1 MNIKR
6 VPMIDLNAFLPYQF
20 SQLADVVSHS
30 VATVYESR
38 LGISRDDWR
47 VLVAVNQARHMRAT
61 DIAQHT
67 TLDKMQV
74 SRAIARL
81 EKKGFVS
88 RKADADDKRQQIL
101 LATPAGQAAYEK
113 VSPLMV
119 ARNDY
124 LLQDLSPTEREV
136 LQRSL
141 DQVLNRAQ
149 ELVARG

>member
-1 MNIKR
+1 
-6 VPMIDLNAFLPYQF
+6 MIDLNAFLPYQF

-67 TLDKMQV
+67 ALDKMQV

-81 EKKGFVS
+81 EKKGFLS
-88 RKADADDKRQQIL
+88 RTADTDDKRQQIL
-101 LATPAGQAAYEK
+101 AVTPAGQAAYRE
-113 VSPLMV
+113 VSPLMM

-124 LLQDLSPTEREV
+124 LLQDLTPAEREV
-136 LQRSL
+136 LQRYL
-141 DQVLNRAQ
+141 EQVLNRAQ
-149 ELVARG
+149 QLVARG

>member
-1 MNIKR
+1 
-6 VPMIDLNAFLPYQF
+6 MIDLNAFLPYQF

-81 EKKGFVS
+81 EKKGFLS
-88 RKADADDKRQQIL
+88 RTADTDDKRQQIL
-101 LATPAGQAAYEK
+101 AVTPAGQAAYRE
-113 VSPLMV
+113 VSPLMM

-124 LLQDLSPTEREV
+124 LLQDLTPTEREV
-136 LQRSL
+136 LQRYL

-149 ELVARG
+149 QLVARG

>member
-1 MNIKR
+1 
-6 VPMIDLNAFLPYQF
+6 MIDLNAFLPYQF

-47 VLVAVNQARHMRAT
+47 VLVAVNQARNMRAT

-67 TLDKMQV
+67 ALDKMQV

-81 EKKGFVS
+81 EKKGFLS
-88 RKADADDKRQQIL
+88 RTADTDDKRQQIL
-101 LATPAGQAAYEK
+101 AVTPAGQAAYRE
-113 VSPLMV
+113 VSPLMM

-124 LLQDLSPTEREV
+124 LLQDLTPAEREV
-136 LQRSL
+136 LQRYL

-149 ELVARG
+149 QLVARG

>member
-1 MNIKR
+1 
-6 VPMIDLNAFLPYQF
+6 MIDLNAFLPYQF

-47 VLVAVNQARHMRAT
+47 VLVAVNQARDMRAT

-67 TLDKMQV
+67 ALDKMQV

-81 EKKGFVS
+81 EKKGFLS
-88 RKADADDKRQQIL
+88 RTADTDDKRQQIL
-101 LATPAGQAAYEK
+101 AVTPAGQAAYRE
-113 VSPLMV
+113 VSPLMM

-124 LLQDLSPTEREV
+124 LLQDLTPAEREV

-149 ELVARG
+149 QLVARG

>member
-1 MNIKR
+1 
-6 VPMIDLNAFLPYQF
+6 MIDLNAFLPYQF

-81 EKKGFVS
+81 EKKGFLS
-88 RKADADDKRQQIL
+88 RTADTDDKRQQIL
-101 LATPAGQAAYEK
+101 AVTPAGQAAYRE
-113 VSPLMV
+113 VSPLMM

-124 LLQDLSPTEREV
+124 LLQDLMPAEREA
-136 LQRSL
+136 LQRYL
-141 DQVLNRAQ
+141 EQVLNRAQ
-149 ELVARG
+149 QLVARG

>member
-1 MNIKR
+1 
-6 VPMIDLNAFLPYQF
+6 MIDLNAFLPYQF

-81 EKKGFVS
+81 EKKGFLS
-88 RKADADDKRQQIL
+88 RTADTDDKRQQIL
-101 LATPAGQAAYEK
+101 AVTPAGQAAYRE
-113 VSPLMV
+113 VSPLMM

-124 LLQDLSPTEREV
+124 LLQDLTPAEREV
-136 LQRSL
+136 LQRYL

-149 ELVARG
+149 QLAARG

>member
-1 MNIKR
+1 
-6 VPMIDLNAFLPYQF
+6 MIDLHAFLPYQF

-30 VATVYESR
+30 VATVYETR

-47 VLVAVNQARHMRAT
+47 VLVAVNQDRHMRAT

-81 EKKGFVS
+81 EKKGFLS
-88 RKADADDKRQQIL
+88 RKADMGDKRQQIL
-101 LATPAGQAAYEK
+101 VVTPAGQAAYKE
-113 VSPLMV
+113 VSPLML

-124 LLQDLSPTEREV
+124 LLQDLTSTEREA
-136 LQRSL
+136 LQRYL
-141 DQVLNRAQ
+141 DLILSRSQQ
-149 ELVARG
+149 LVARG

>member
-1 MNIKR
+1 
-6 VPMIDLNAFLPYQF
+6 MIDLNAFLPYQF

-88 RKADADDKRQQIL
+88 RMADADDKRQQIL
-101 LATPAGQAAYEK
+101 VATSAGQAAYEK
-113 VSPLMV
+113 VSPLMM
-119 ARNDY
+119 ARNEY
-124 LLQDLSPTEREV
+124 LLQDLSPAEREV
-136 LQRSL
+136 LQRHL
-141 DQVLNRAQ
+141 DRVLNRAQ

>member
-1 MNIKR
+1 
-6 VPMIDLNAFLPYQF
+6 MIDLNAFLPYQF
-20 SQLADVVSHS
+20 SQLADVVSLS

-81 EKKGFVS
+81 EKKGFLS
-88 RKADADDKRQQIL
+88 RTADTDDKRQQIL
-101 LATPAGQAAYEK
+101 VVTPAGQAAYRE
-113 VSPLMV
+113 VSPLMM

-124 LLQDLSPTEREV
+124 LLQDLTPTEREV
-136 LQRSL
+136 LQRYL

-149 ELVARG
+149 QLVARG

>member
-1 MNIKR
+1 
-6 VPMIDLNAFLPYQF
+6 MIDLNAFLPYQF

-88 RKADADDKRQQIL
+88 RMADADDKRQQIL
-101 LATPAGQAAYEK
+101 VATSAGQAAYEK
-113 VSPLMV
+113 VSPLMM

-124 LLQDLSPTEREV
+124 LLQDLNATEREV
-136 LQRSL
+136 LQRYL

>member
-1 MNIKR
+1 
-6 VPMIDLNAFLPYQF
+6 MIDLNAFLPYQF

-67 TLDKMQV
+67 ALDKMQV

-81 EKKGFVS
+81 EKKGFLS
-88 RKADADDKRQQIL
+88 RTADTDDKRQQIL
-101 LATPAGQAAYEK
+101 AVTPAGQAAYRE
-113 VSPLMV
+113 VSPLMM

-124 LLQDLSPTEREV
+124 LLQDLTPAEREV

-149 ELVARG
+149 QLVARG

>member
-1 MNIKR
+1 MLNEFA
-6 VPMIDLNAFLPYQF
+6 MIDLNAFLPYQF

-81 EKKGFVS
+81 EKKGFLS
-88 RKADADDKRQQIL
+88 RTADTDDKRQQIL
-101 LATPAGQAAYEK
+101 AVTPAGQAAYRE
-113 VSPLMV
+113 VSPLMM

-124 LLQDLSPTEREV
+124 LLQDLTPTEREV
-136 LQRSL
+136 LQRYL

-149 ELVARG
+149 QLVARG

>member
-1 MNIKR
+1 M
-6 VPMIDLNAFLPYQF
+6 MIDLNAFLPYQF

-30 VATVYESR
+30 VATVYETR
-38 LGISRDDWR
+38 LGIARDDWR
-47 VLVAVNQARHMRAT
+47 VLVAVNQERHMRAA
-61 DIAQHT
+61 DIVLHT

-81 EKKGFVS
+81 ENKGFIS
-88 RKADADDKRQQIL
+88 RTADSQDKRQQVLIVT
-101 LATPAGQAAYEK
+101 AAGQAAYRE

-124 LLQDLSPTEREV
+124 LLQDLTPAQRQA
-136 LQRSL
+136 LQKSL
-141 DQVLNRAQ
+141 EQILQRAQ

>member
-1 MNIKR
+1 
-6 VPMIDLNAFLPYQF
+6 MIDLNAFLPYQF

-88 RKADADDKRQQIL
+88 RTADTEDKRQHIL
-101 LATPAGQAAYEK
+101 IVTPAGQAAYRE
-113 VSPLMV
+113 VSPMMM

-124 LLQDLSPTEREV
+124 LLQDLAPSEREA
-136 LQRSL
+136 LQRYL

-149 ELVARG
+149 QLVARG

>member
-1 MNIKR
+1 
-6 VPMIDLNAFLPYQF
+6 MIDLNAFLPYQF
-20 SQLADVVSHS
+20 SQLADVVSLS

-81 EKKGFVS
+81 EKKGFLS
-88 RKADADDKRQQIL
+88 RTADTDDKRQQIL
-101 LATPAGQAAYEK
+101 VVTPAGQAAYRE
-113 VSPLMV
+113 VSPLMM

-124 LLQDLSPTEREV
+124 LLQDLTPSEREV
-136 LQRSL
+136 LQRYL

-149 ELVARG
+149 QLVARG

>member
-1 MNIKR
+1 
-6 VPMIDLNAFLPYQF
+6 MIDLNAYLPYQL
-20 SQLADVVSHS
+20 SQMADVVSHS

-67 TLDKMQV
+67 ALDKMQV

-81 EKKGFVS
+81 EKKGFLS
-88 RKADADDKRQQIL
+88 RTADTDDKRQQIL
-101 LATPAGQAAYEK
+101 AVTPAGQAAYRE
-113 VSPLMV
+113 VSPLMM

-124 LLQDLSPTEREV
+124 LLQDLTPAEREV
-136 LQRSL
+136 LQRYL

-149 ELVARG
+149 QLVARG

>member
-1 MNIKR
+1 
-6 VPMIDLNAFLPYQF
+6 MIDLNAFLPYQF

>member
-1 MNIKR
+1 
-6 VPMIDLNAFLPYQF
+6 MIDLNAFLPYQF

-30 VATVYESR
+30 VATVYETR

-47 VLVAVNQARHMRAT
+47 VLVAVNQDRHMRAT

-81 EKKGFVS
+81 EKKGFLS
-88 RKADADDKRQQIL
+88 RKADMGDKRQQIL
-101 LATPAGQAAYEK
+101 VVTPAGQAAYKE
-113 VSPLMV
+113 VSPLML

-124 LLQDLSPTEREV
+124 LLQDLTSTEREA
-136 LQRSL
+136 LQRYL
-141 DQVLNRAQ
+141 DLILSRSQQ
-149 ELVARG
+149 LVARG

>member
-1 MNIKR
+1 
-6 VPMIDLNAFLPYQF
+6 MIDLNAFLPYQF

-38 LGISRDDWR
+38 LGIARDDWR
-47 VLVAVNQARHMRAT
+47 VLVAVNQARDMRAT

-81 EKKGFVS
+81 EKKGFLS
-88 RKADADDKRQQIL
+88 RTADSDDKRQQIL
-101 LATPAGQAAYEK
+101 VVTPAGRSAYEK
-113 VSPLMV
+113 VSPLMM

-124 LLQDLSPTEREV
+124 LLQDLNPAEREV
-136 LQRSL
+136 LQRYL
-141 DQVLNRAQ
+141 GQVLNRAQ

>member
-1 MNIKR
+1 
-6 VPMIDLNAFLPYQF
+6 MIDLNAFLPYQF

-67 TLDKMQV
+67 ALDKMQV

-81 EKKGFVS
+81 EKKGFLS
-88 RKADADDKRQQIL
+88 RTADTDDKRQQIL
-101 LATPAGQAAYEK
+101 AVTPAGQAAYRE
-113 VSPLMV
+113 VSPLMM

-124 LLQDLSPTEREV
+124 LLQDLTPAEREV
-136 LQRSL
+136 LQRYL

-149 ELVARG
+149 QLVARG